1 VIGSFRTSPGV
12 LCRLARALTNNQALR
27 AELAHAQYLSVQTV
41 IIPAPSLAN
50 RNQLPAYA
58 RAISNLLQMGGV
70 AAFTQI
76 SIRIP
81 VSDPVELI
89 GQGPA
94 NPQQQNSTNRNS
106 VYGQSNGNGNTGG
119 GMAESSSIG
128 SNRHKRMS
136 SLSTRPTSMYQ
147 NQNQNNFL
155 PVTPQNM
162 RVPSGAS
169 AASSMMSAR
178 SGAAVVSHG
187 DPSSTWEMWD
197 TIRTLCGYHPRLS
210 VSKLAV
216 YRCDV
221 LVECHKE
228 LNRADCQ
235 RST

>member
-1 VIGSFRTSPGV
+1 M
-12 LCRLARALTNNQALR
+12 
-27 AELAHAQYLSVQTV
+27 AHAQYLSVQTV
-41 IIPAPSLAN
+41 IIPAPSLHN

-58 RAISNLLQMGGV
+58 RAISNVLAMGGP

-94 NPQQQNSTNRNS
+94 SHSMMQQNGNNLFGPSIITANAN
-106 VYGQSNGNGNTGG
+106 SNGFSNGHG
-119 GMAESSSIG
+119 GMAESSSVG

-147 NQNQNNFL
+147 SQNL

-178 SGAAVVSHG
+178 SGVAPGGVSHG

-197 TIRTLCGYHPRLS
+197 SIRNLCGYHPRLS
-210 VSKLAV
+210 VS
-216 YRCDV
+216 
-221 LVECHKE
+221 ECNVSSDIRTE
-228 LNRADCQ
+228 RRVC
-235 RST
+235 